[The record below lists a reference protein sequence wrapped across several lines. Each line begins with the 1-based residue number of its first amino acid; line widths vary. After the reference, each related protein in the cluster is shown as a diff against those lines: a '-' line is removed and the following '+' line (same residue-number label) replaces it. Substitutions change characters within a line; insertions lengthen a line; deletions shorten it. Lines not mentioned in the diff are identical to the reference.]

1 MCNTKIFKCNNVVY
15 IRKLCELIEDLL
27 SNVQAEFAL
36 CSCLYVAIYALHQ
49 FIDCLNP
56 LLPYFRIQKFVSILN
71 RKSRNKLKARVSTC
85 GISIVVHVSLTFTTG
100 RSLLLLL
107 SALPRCYC
115 CTNTTTKSF
124 NAIALKLCPF
134 SNKSFRFVS
143 ILVSCVRVFFHV
155 FFVVVKQ
162 FVALFCLRQTASIS
176 FV

>member
-1 MCNTKIFKCNNVVY
+1 MW
-15 IRKLCELIEDLL
+15 L
-27 SNVQAEFAL
+27 SM
-36 CSCLYVAIYALHQ
+36 LY
-49 FIDCLNP
+49 DCLNP
-56 LLPYFRIQKFVSILN
+56 LLRYFRIQKNSYLLN

-85 GISIVVHVSLTFTTG
+85 GISIGIVVHVSLTFTTG

-143 ILVSCVRVFFHV
+143 ILVSCVRVFFT
-155 FFVVVKQ
+155 FFLLNSLLHFSVYDKRPRS
-162 FVALFCLRQTASIS
+162 LLYNSCSCS
-176 FV
+176 CCCC